1 MLAWIGNWG
10 SVLWN
15 WTKLFGF
22 LALVSA
28 SMAVQVII
36 FFTLQDV
43 WKAWVGNEI
52 DDSQFTIL
60 TILVVGFYTP
70 FLCVVLLF
78 TRASQNQLKNIFN

>member
-1 MLAWIGNWG
+1 MLAWIGSWG

-15 WTKLFGF
+15 WTKLSGF

-60 TILVVGFYTP
+60 TILVVGFHTP
-70 FLCVVLLF
+70 VLCGVLLF